1 MKKLR
6 LFILV
11 IIILIALIFTGRFV
25 YMRFFKTY
33 KVGTDP
39 KLYEITRATYLTGT
53 QSTDYGYIYDQYTIR
68 KRDKK
73 YYAETDIF
81 DKELKQQVVTEVEI
95 IGAEYD
101 ATLKLLEGCE
111 FVRHKAAGSKVM
123 DGFMDNSSYSA
134 ELMWDK
140 KPDGAWDLRMDSDTR
155 KAFSEAIEKFTQKI
169 NVTIV
174 DDVAPSSVWIIRDTP
189 ENRKTS
195 VWGTAMVKPEELGKD
210 YSFDIPLSDDDK
222 YLFHM
227 IDEDGLYYS
236 ADIPKLLDGWKVRIY
251 TSDKEYHHVVLEICD
266 DSGALISE
274 IDVFSAAL

>member
-1 MKKLR
+1 MKKLKIVI
-6 LFILV
+6 FI

-33 KVGTDP
+33 EVGTDP
-39 KLYEITRATYLTGT
+39 KLYEITRATYLTGI
-53 QSTDYGYIYDQYTIR
+53 QSSDYGYIYDQYTIR

-95 IGAEYD
+95 INAEY
-101 ATLKLLEGCE
+101 AETLKLLEGCE
-111 FVRHKAAGSKVM
+111 YVRHKAAGSNVM

-140 KPDGAWDLRMDSDTR
+140 KPDGAWDLRMDTNTR
-155 KAFSEAIEKFTQKI
+155 TAFSETVKKFTQKI
-169 NVTIV
+169 TVSIV

-195 VWGTAMVKPEELGKD
+195 VWGTAMVKPEELGKE
-210 YSFDIPLSDDDK
+210 YSFDIPLADDHK
-222 YLFHM
+222 YRFHM

-236 ADIPKLLDGWKVRIY
+236 ADIPELLECWKVRIY
-251 TSDKEYHHVVLEICD
+251 TSNKEFHDVILEIYD